1 MRAQHWEGRHT
12 MREQMDSL
20 RFDRSFRTPSSEG
33 YHVMLGTERIATV
46 DLHFTVSDVRCT
58 LVVEK
63 TMDREEIAHVIE
75 RIDEDL
81 VLSADVAREDFL
93 VTVFQGTEYG
103 FFSDE
108 FHADQDEVVI
118 GDDEGDDDDDGFGEE
133 KPGRN

>member
-1 MRAQHWEGRHT
+1 
-12 MREQMDSL
+12 MDNL

-33 YHVMLGTERIATV
+33 YHVMLGTERIATA
-46 DLHFTVSDVRCT
+46 DLHFTASDVRCT

-63 TMDREEIAHVIE
+63 ELEREEIAHVIE

-81 VLSADVAREDFL
+81 VLSADVPRDDFL
-93 VTVFQGTEYG
+93 VTVFQGTEFG

-118 GDDEGDDDDDGFGEE
+118 GEDSDEDDNEFDIGEE
-133 KPGRN
+133 PGRN

>member
-1 MRAQHWEGRHT
+1 
-12 MREQMDSL
+12 MDNL

-33 YHVMLGTERIATV
+33 YHVMLGAERIATA
-46 DLHFTVSDVRCT
+46 DLHFTAADVRCT

-63 TMDREEIAHVIE
+63 KDMEREEIAHVIE

-81 VLSADVAREDFL
+81 VLSADVPREDFL
-93 VTVFQGTEYG
+93 VTVFQGMEFG

-118 GDDEGDDDDDGFGEE
+118 GEDDEDDDDFTDDEA
-133 KPGRN
+133 PGRN

>member
-1 MRAQHWEGRHT
+1 
-12 MREQMDSL
+12 
-20 RFDRSFRTPSSEG
+20 
-33 YHVMLGTERIATV
+33 MLGTERIATV

>member
-1 MRAQHWEGRHT
+1 
-12 MREQMDSL
+12 MDNL

-33 YHVMLGTERIATV
+33 YHVMLGTERIATA
-46 DLHFTVSDVRCT
+46 DLHFTAADVRCT

-63 TMDREEIAHVIE
+63 TMEREEIAHVIE

-81 VLSADVAREDFL
+81 VLSADVPRDDFL
-93 VTVFQGTEYG
+93 VTVFQGTEFG

-118 GDDEGDDDDDGFGEE
+118 GEDDNEDDDGGFADDEE
-133 KPGRN
+133 PGRN

>member
-1 MRAQHWEGRHT
+1 
-12 MREQMDSL
+12 MREQMDNL

-58 LVVEK
+58 LVIEK

-93 VTVFQGTEYG
+93 VTVFQGAEYG

-118 GDDEGDDDDDGFGEE
+118 GDDEGDDDSDDFGEE